1 MPVSREYVF
10 EYRELA
16 ETLVKKADVHE
27 GLWGIVVRFGFGAT
41 NVNTTEAPGEESL
54 VPAAITTIK
63 EIGIQRFD
71 KPNNLTVDAA
81 KVNPASDKPDKKK

>member
-63 EIGIQRFD
+63 EIGIQNCSKLD
-71 KPNNLTVDAA
+71 QITL
-81 KVNPASDKPDKKK
+81 